1 MYFGVLI
8 GTKESHLSPLPFGIW
23 GNGIS
28 FGLGNTTYRDSSH
41 TRGDSSQGQ
50 GDGALTGKASSGA
63 VSGWQVDSNGVGG

>member
-8 GTKESHLSPLPFGIW
+8 GTEESHFSSLPFGIW

-41 TRGDSSQGQ
+41 THGDSSQGE
-50 GDGALTGKASSGA
+50 
-63 VSGWQVDSNGVGG
+63 VDKETEH